1 MTTSPQPA
9 HPRLAIITGA
19 DSGMGKAT
27 AELLA
32 TEGFDVGITFHT
44 DAEGAEDT
52 RRAIEQRGQRC
63 FVAQQDL
70 TSPDTGDVIDELA
83 GQLGG
88 LGVLVNNGG
97 TGHLTPVLDLDFE
110 TWRKVVA
117 TDLDGAFLCSQ
128 RAARH
133 MLQGGRGGRIINVTS
148 VHENLPRYGAAAY
161 CTAKAGLGMLT
172 KCLALELSRDG
183 ILVSSVAPG
192 EISTPM
198 TGQDESQAYSESR
211 PGNPIGRPGHVN
223 EVASVIAFLASPRSA
238 YVTGASITVDGG
250 LSLMAA
256 HGHDDAGDSWRQL

>member
-1 MTTSPQPA
+1 
-9 HPRLAIITGA
+9 
-19 DSGMGKAT
+19 MGKAT

-32 TEGFDVGITFHT
+32 TEGFDVGVTFHT

-52 RRAIEQRGQRC
+52 RRAVETRGQRC

-70 TSPDTGDVIDELA
+70 STPDTGQVIDDLTA
-83 GQLGG
+83 QLGG

-97 TGHLTPVLDLDFE
+97 TGHSDPAIGLSYE
-110 TWRKVVA
+110 TWRQVIA

-128 RAARH
+128 RAARI
-133 MLQGGRGGRIINVTS
+133 MKEAGSGGRIINVTS
-148 VHENLPRYGAAAY
+148 VHEHVPRFGASAY
-161 CTAKAGLGMLT
+161 CVAKAGLGMLT

-198 TGQDESQAYSESR
+198 TGQDESQAYPESR
-211 PGNPIGRPGHVN
+211 PGNPVGRPGHVN

-256 HGHDDAGDSWRQL
+256 HGHDEAGESWRQT

>member
-70 TSPDTGDVIDELA
+70 TSPDTGDVIDDLA

-97 TGHLTPVLDLDFE
+97 TGHLTPVLDLDYE
-110 TWRKVVA
+110 QWRQVVA

-133 MLQGGRGGRIINVTS
+133 MLEGGRGGRIINVTS
-148 VHENLPRYGAAAY
+148 VHENIPRYGASAY
-161 CTAKAGLGMLT
+161 CTAKAALGMLT

-198 TGQDESQAYSESR
+198 TGQDGSQAYSESR

-250 LSLMAA
+250 LTLMAA
-256 HGHDDAGDSWRQL
+256 HGHDDAGESWRQL

>member
-1 MTTSPQPA
+1 MTTPA

-32 TEGFDVGITFHT
+32 SEGFDVGITFHT
-44 DAEGAEDT
+44 DEAGAEDT
-52 RRAIEQRGQRC
+52 RRGVEERGQRC

-70 TSPDTGDVIDELA
+70 SSPDTGEVVDDLA
-83 GQLGG
+83 TQLGG

-97 TGHLTPVLDLDFE
+97 TGHRDPVLDLSFE
-110 TWRKVVA
+110 RWREVIS

-133 MLQGGRGGRIINVTS
+133 MLRGGRGGRIINVTS
-148 VHENLPRYGAAAY
+148 VHETVPRFGAAAY

-172 KCLALELSRDG
+172 KCMALELARDG

-198 TGQDESQAYSESR
+198 TGQDESQAYAEQR
-211 PGNPIGRPGHVN
+211 PGNPVGRPGHVN

-238 YVTGASITVDGG
+238 YVNGASITVDGG
-250 LSLMAA
+250 LTLMAA
-256 HGHDDAGDSWRQL
+256 HGHDQAGESWREV